1 MQRPD
6 PPYDE
11 YDTIIAR
18 EFSRDKVIGF
28 RVKEDWFFDKK
39 RSVIYVSIIGLAPL
53 IYAVDVTGS
62 VREGN
67 IKIPLFWIYYPEARR
82 LFANSEVFNREN
94 DAERRTFDDI
104 FQKRLFGSYV
114 YKESNVYDRR
124 IEDYKQGLSA
134 LLESEKIKLE
144 ITNFEHDMWEF

>member
-1 MQRPD
+1 MAEVEPAFAATLST
-6 PPYDE
+6 PP
-11 YDTIIAR
+11 R
-18 EFSRDKVIGF
+18 SRRQIHGTV
-28 RVKEDWFFDKK
+28 
-39 RSVIYVSIIGLAPL
+39 
-53 IYAVDVTGS
+53 
-62 VREGN
+62 
-67 IKIPLFWIYYPEARR
+67 ARR

-104 FQKRLFGSYV
+104 FQKRLFGSYI

-134 LLESEKIKLE
+134 LLESERIREE